1 MNGIIIMIFAIVVLV
16 AGYFFYGKWLAKK
29 WGVDPNRKTPAYE
42 MQDGVDYVP
51 TDKQV
56 VFGHQFASIAGA
68 GPINGPIQAA
78 VFGWVPVLLWCLIG
92 GIFIGAVQDF
102 SSMYASV
109 RNKGRSIGVIIEL
122 YVGKVGKRL
131 FLLFVYL
138 FSMLVIAAFADIVAK
153 SFGVNAGAE
162 ASIQLA
168 NSQVATVST
177 LFIVVAVAFGIFLKT
192 VKPGTTVNTIVSIVL
207 LILCIAVGYLCPFL
221 KFSTNVWL
229 YLVFLYILIASVT
242 PVQYL
247 LQPRDYLNSYL
258 LVAMIAAAVIG
269 IFVSNPTMNLPAFTG
284 FTAATGSM
292 FPILFVTVACG
303 AVSGFH
309 SLVSSETASKQV
321 KNENDMLPISYGAM
335 LVEVLLAVIAIIA
348 AGAVADAMT
357 GALPAGTPQQIFST
371 AVASFLS
378 GIGIPNQLSF
388 TLISL
393 AVSAFA
399 LTSLD
404 SVARVG
410 RLSWQELFLDDDED
424 EASMASW
431 KKILTNKW
439 VATIIVLIP
448 SYLLGQVGYA
458 EIWALFG
465 SANQLLSVLALA
477 AVAVFLKKTNKD
489 NKMMFIPMF
498 FMLAVTV
505 VALIQLAWGNI
516 ANFGKAKISVMGQ
529 SLQIIFAV
537 LLLALAI
544 IVVVDCCK
552 KLFGKEEKN

>member
-1 MNGIIIMIFAIVVLV
+1 
-16 AGYFFYGKWLAKK
+16 
-29 WGVDPNRKTPAYE
+29 
-42 MQDGVDYVP
+42 
-51 TDKQV
+51 
-56 VFGHQFASIAGA
+56 
-68 GPINGPIQAA
+68 
-78 VFGWVPVLLWCLIG
+78 
-92 GIFIGAVQDF
+92 
-102 SSMYASV
+102 MYASV

-153 SFGVNAGAE
+153 SFGVNAGAD

-357 GALPAGTPQQIFST
+357 GALPSGTPQQIFST

>member
-1 MNGIIIMIFAIVVLV
+1 
-16 AGYFFYGKWLAKK
+16 
-29 WGVDPNRKTPAYE
+29 
-42 MQDGVDYVP
+42 
-51 TDKQV
+51 
-56 VFGHQFASIAGA
+56 
-68 GPINGPIQAA
+68 
-78 VFGWVPVLLWCLIG
+78 
-92 GIFIGAVQDF
+92 
-102 SSMYASV
+102 
-109 RNKGRSIGVIIEL
+109 
-122 YVGKVGKRL
+122 
-131 FLLFVYL
+131 
-138 FSMLVIAAFADIVAK
+138 
-153 SFGVNAGAE
+153 
-162 ASIQLA
+162 
-168 NSQVATVST
+168 
-177 LFIVVAVAFGIFLKT
+177 
-192 VKPGTTVNTIVSIVL
+192 
-207 LILCIAVGYLCPFL
+207 
-221 KFSTNVWL
+221 
-229 YLVFLYILIASVT
+229 
-242 PVQYL
+242 
-247 LQPRDYLNSYL
+247 
-258 LVAMIAAAVIG
+258 
-269 IFVSNPTMNLPAFTG
+269 
-284 FTAATGSM
+284 
-292 FPILFVTVACG
+292 
-303 AVSGFH
+303 
-309 SLVSSETASKQV
+309 
-321 KNENDMLPISYGAM
+321 MLPISYGAM

-357 GALPAGTPQQIFST
+357 GALPSGTPQQIFST

-393 AVSAFA
+393 DVSAFA

-410 RLSWQELFLDDDED
+410 RISWQELFLDDDED

>member
-1 MNGIIIMIFAIVVLV
+1 MSGIVIMIFAIVVLV
-16 AGYFFYGKWLAKK
+16 AGYIFYGKWLAKK
-29 WGVDPNRKTPAYE
+29 WGVDPQKKTPAYE

-162 ASIQLA
+162 ATTQLA

-177 LFIVVAVAFGIFLKT
+177 LFIVAAVGFGIFLKNA
-192 VKPGTTVNTIVSIVL
+192 KPNTTVNTIVSIVL
-207 LILCIAVGYLCPFL
+207 LILCIAIGYLCPFL
-221 KFSTNVWL
+221 KMSTNVWL

-258 LVAMIAAAVIG
+258 LVAMIVAAVLG
-269 IFVSNPTMNLPAFTG
+269 IFVSNPKMNLPAFTG
-284 FTAATGSM
+284 FVASSGAM

-348 AGAVADAMT
+348 AGAVADKLT

-378 GIGIPNQLSF
+378 GIGIPHQLSF

-424 EASMASW
+424 EATMASW
-431 KKILTNKW
+431 KKIITNKW

-477 AVAVFLKKTNKD
+477 AVAVFLKKTKKD

-505 VALIQLAWGNI
+505 VALIQLALNNI
-516 ANFGKAKISVMGQ
+516 KTFGSAKISVMGQ

-544 IVVVDCCK
+544 IVVVNCCK
-552 KLFGKEEKN
+552 KLFGKDEE

>member
-16 AGYFFYGKWLAKK
+16 AGYIFYGKWLAKK

-42 MQDGVDYVP
+42 MQDVVDYVP

-153 SFGVNAGAE
+153 SFGVNAGAD

-357 GALPAGTPQQIFST
+357 GALPSGTPQQIFST